1 MTDSNKVTYS
11 SNLDPRFLNPF
22 ERGIENKMFGHRY
35 GNAQFI
41 FILFALVSLLT
52 IGFFSTDIDKTLVM
66 ILLTLYY
73 IFLYYNVS
81 CYLVPDNH
89 ERCFVLAW
97 ICIVTVLF
105 ITILVLFHKS
115 IFKKPKDNKNIGG
128 ASCKKKSRKCKRS
141 NNGGSGHKKKNI
153 MGGNDHIEDLMKNI
167 RPT

>member
-22 ERGIENKMFGHRY
+22 EKGLDNRMFGYRY

-41 FILFALVSLLT
+41 FILCAFASLLT
-52 IGFFSTDIDKTLVM
+52 IGFFSTDIDKTFVI

-81 CYLVPDNH
+81 CYLAPDNH

-97 ICIVTVLF
+97 ICIVTVIL

-115 IFKKPKDNKNIGG
+115 IFRKSNDKKNVGG
-128 ASCKKKSRKCKRS
+128 TSCKKKKKTKDDYT
-141 NNGGSGHKKKNI
+141 NNDI
-153 MGGNDHIEDLMKNI
+153 MI
-167 RPT
+167 